1 MQRVAATRV
10 AGAAAK
16 AAAAAA
22 AAKPAREAQR
32 VMRPAALSSF
42 ALRRSKARRSVEAVS
57 SDEEFE
63 TTISPDGSSWI
74 VPKPEPAPLS
84 EEEQAVAS
92 AAFEAAAELAQDPAL
107 QRLVLERLGPRVQR
121 NLTMAAAAP
130 AAPAAAGD
138 AGGRR
143 RRRRRGLGPPIL
155 ARRLQLRRAPRRRVV
170 ERRVV
175 LRRRLRA
182 LRGDHRRRRR
192 HRRGRERRGGV
203 GVGAAFSSAAPS
215 VAAPADEKEGEEEAR
230 GVPAGTA
237 VAAVVLGITVG
248 LITCALL
255 TRLNPAA
262 GKAVA
267 RRRTLPSRRPSRARA
282 APSEGARA
290 AVA

>member
-10 AGAAAK
+10 AGAAA

-22 AAKPAREAQR
+22 AAGKPAESAAARDETSSFELI
-32 VMRPAALSSF
+32 RPAEIA
-42 ALRRSKARRSVEAVS
+42 KARRSVEAVS

-63 TTISPDGSSWI
+63 TTTSPDGSSWI

-92 AAFEAAAELAQDPAL
+92 AAFETAAELAQDPAL

-130 AAPAAAGD
+130 AAAPPAAAETPADDADDADDGWGHPFSPDGFYYVGRPGD
-138 AGGRR
+138 ESSSVASSF
-143 RRRRRGLGPPIL
+143 
-155 ARRLQLRRAPRRRVV
+155 VV
-170 ERRVV
+170 GSELFEAIIADVD
-175 LRRRLRA
+175 A
-182 LRGDHRRRRR
+182 TAADAN
-192 HRRGRERRGGV
+192 
-203 GVGAAFSSAAPS
+203 GAAASASALSSASAAPS
-215 VAAPADEKEGEEEAR
+215 APADEKEGEEEAR
-230 GVPAGTA
+230 GVPAGAA

-267 RRRTLPSRRPSRARA
+267 KAAHAALKKAFSRSCRAF
-282 APSEGARA
+282 
-290 AVA
+290 

>member
-1 MQRVAATRV
+1 MMQRVAATRV
-10 AGAAAK
+10 AGAAA

-22 AAKPAREAQR
+22 AAGKPAESAAARDDTSSFELI
-32 VMRPAALSSF
+32 RPAEIA
-42 ALRRSKARRSVEAVS
+42 KARRSVEAVS

-63 TTISPDGSSWI
+63 TTTSPDGSSWI

-92 AAFEAAAELAQDPAL
+92 AAFETAAELAQDPAL

-130 AAPAAAGD
+130 AAAPAAAETPADDADD
-138 AGGRR
+138 AGDGWGHPFSPDGFYYVGRP
-143 RRRRRGLGPPIL
+143 GDESSSV
-155 ARRLQLRRAPRRRVV
+155 ASSFVV
-170 ERRVV
+170 GSELFEAIIADVD
-175 LRRRLRA
+175 A
-182 LRGDHRRRRR
+182 TAADAN
-192 HRRGRERRGGV
+192 
-203 GVGAAFSSAAPS
+203 GAAASASALSSAAPS

-230 GVPAGTA
+230 GVPAGAA

-267 RRRTLPSRRPSRARA
+267 KAAHAALKKAFSRSCRAF
-282 APSEGARA
+282 
-290 AVA
+290 

>member
-10 AGAAAK
+10 AGAAA

-22 AAKPAREAQR
+22 AAGKPAESAAARDETSSFELI
-32 VMRPAALSSF
+32 RPAEIA
-42 ALRRSKARRSVEAVS
+42 KARRSVEAVS

-63 TTISPDGSSWI
+63 TTTSPDGSSWI

-92 AAFEAAAELAQDPAL
+92 AAFETAAELAQDPAL
-107 QRLVLERLGPRVQR
+107 QRLVLERLGPRGQR

-130 AAPAAAGD
+130 AAAPEAAPADDDADDADEGWGHPFSPDGFYYVGRPGDESSSVASSFVVGSELFEAIIADVDATAADANGAAAS
-138 AGGRR
+138 A
-143 RRRRRGLGPPIL
+143 
-155 ARRLQLRRAPRRRVV
+155 AASAAP
-170 ERRVV
+170 
-175 LRRRLRA
+175 
-182 LRGDHRRRRR
+182 
-192 HRRGRERRGGV
+192 
-203 GVGAAFSSAAPS
+203 SAAPS

-230 GVPAGTA
+230 GVPAGAA

-267 RRRTLPSRRPSRARA
+267 KAAHAALKKAFSRSCRAF
-282 APSEGARA
+282 
-290 AVA
+290 

>member
-10 AGAAAK
+10 AGAAA

-22 AAKPAREAQR
+22 AAGKPAESAAARDETSSFELI
-32 VMRPAALSSF
+32 RPAEIA
-42 ALRRSKARRSVEAVS
+42 KARRSVEAVS

-63 TTISPDGSSWI
+63 TTTSPDGSSWI

-92 AAFEAAAELAQDPAL
+92 AAFETAAELAQDPAL

-130 AAPAAAGD
+130 AAAEAAPAAAPADDDTDDADEGWGHPFSPDGFYYVGRPGD
-138 AGGRR
+138 ESSSVASSF
-143 RRRRRGLGPPIL
+143 
-155 ARRLQLRRAPRRRVV
+155 VV
-170 ERRVV
+170 GSELFEAIIADVD
-175 LRRRLRA
+175 A
-182 LRGDHRRRRR
+182 TAADAN
-192 HRRGRERRGGV
+192 
-203 GVGAAFSSAAPS
+203 GAAASASALSSAAPS
-215 VAAPADEKEGEEEAR
+215 VSVPADEKEGEEEAR
-230 GVPAGTA
+230 GVPAGAA

-267 RRRTLPSRRPSRARA
+267 KAAHAALKKAFSRSCRAF
-282 APSEGARA
+282 
-290 AVA
+290 